1 MSLKVLVVDD
11 DEIIVVIHTT
21 LIKKSQ
27 LESNPITFFRG
38 KEVVDYIVKNQ
49 NSNDKYLIFLDIN
62 MPEMNGWEFL
72 ESTKKYKENVFVIIV
87 TSSINR
93 VDKEKAK
100 LYDNIIHFI
109 EKPMK
114 KEDCDKIRSLPEI
127 AQYF

>member
-11 DEIIVVIHTT
+11 DEIIVLIHTT
-21 LIKKSQ
+21 LIRKSKMD
-27 LESNPITFFRG
+27 STPITFFKG

-49 NSNDKYLIFLDIN
+49 DSDNRYLIFLDIN

-72 ESTKKYKENVFVIIV
+72 ESIKQFKDKVFAIIV

-93 VDKEKAK
+93 VDKDKAK
-100 LYDNIIHFI
+100 SYDNIIHFI

-114 KEDCDKIRSLPEI
+114 KEDCDKIRLLPEV
-127 AQYF
+127 AHYF